1 MTKQILSNLPGYESE
16 GMFEAAKEAEMSVSD
31 PEEYLVSR
39 SDEDVLFPPHSMYVA
54 LFHCIGLSQ
63 TSIMLTWHMNER

>member
-1 MTKQILSNLPGYESE
+1 MLSLNNDTIQPISPIYLNIYLPGYESE

-39 SDEDVLFPPHSMYVA
+39 SDEDVLFPPHSMYVC
-54 LFHCIGLSQ
+54 LFVC
-63 TSIMLTWHMNER
+63 TSKL

>member
-1 MTKQILSNLPGYESE
+1 
-16 GMFEAAKEAEMSVSD
+16 MFEAAKEAEMSVSD

-54 LFHCIGLSQ
+54 LFPCKPVYC
-63 TSIMLTWHMNER
+63 